1 MADEKTAE
9 KLTRLC
15 PCCGQEV
22 SLTEFKTIS
31 ESDEEAFLMS
41 MLGNVPF
48 ERTYRFLKGRIAI
61 TVKAIL
67 PDQAYRHITLSS
79 ALVQKF
85 KDLTAGYGQIVMI
98 TSLIEQLFMVK
109 SYDLNIKGTIT
120 HKDVVCPDDVLDALE
135 YYKPVDPEQDAK
147 FLQDT
152 VRKLTDALSAGV
164 SVPLNIV
171 SESVTRHKL
180 LVEKLI
186 ATCYDEDFYQGVE
199 QQS

>member
-1 MADEKTAE
+1 MADENTTE

-22 SLTEFKTIS
+22 SLTEFRVLT

-48 ERTYRFLKGRIAI
+48 ERTYKFLKGRISI
-61 TVKAIL
+61 TVKAL
-67 PDQAYRHITLSS
+67 MPDQAYRHVTLSS
-79 ALVQKF
+79 SLVQKF

-109 SYDLNIKGTIT
+109 ALDLNVHGTIT
-120 HKDVVCPDDVLDALE
+120 HKDVFTPDELLDTLE
-135 YYKPVDPEQDAK
+135 YYKPADPEKNAR

-152 VRKLTDALSAGV
+152 VRKLTEVLTAGT
-164 SVPLNIV
+164 SVPLNII
-171 SESVTRHKL
+171 SEAVARHKL

-186 ATCYDEDFYQGVE
+186 AKCYDEDFYQGVE